1 MTKSQV
7 KRSKGTKKKSPS
19 QRKNGGLVIGPT
31 HPRRC
36 QLCRDSRTKRN
47 STAQCGTQKSG
58 SKPCRINW
66 RKQGRINS
74 IFGENQAEPYSHSF
88 TLVYCCV
95 IPVDSSWLVDFDRH
109 ATESR
114 RVTSR
119 RRLGQIL
126 GQKRELFRNREPAVS
141 FLSRGQKWAG
151 FEAQKHPKWM
161 PKVTIILIDARL
173 TK

>member
-1 MTKSQV
+1 MAGH
-7 KRSKGTKKKSPS
+7 RYA
-19 QRKNGGLVIGPT
+19 RI
-31 HPRRC
+31 
-36 QLCRDSRTKRN
+36 
-47 STAQCGTQKSG
+47 AEG
-58 SKPCRINW
+58 SA
-66 RKQGRINS
+66 S
-74 IFGENQAEPYSHSF
+74 IHKAESSLDLTRYSHSF

-109 ATESR
+109 TTESR
-114 RVTSR
+114 CVTSR

-141 FLSRGQKWAG
+141 FLTRGQEWAG

-161 PKVTIILIDARL
+161 PKATIILIDARL